1 MTDRTY
7 NIITTDQGV
16 PIKAWTNGVP
26 PEDAAR
32 P

>member
-16 PIKAWTNGVP
+16 PIKAWTNGV
-26 PEDAAR
+26 EDAAR